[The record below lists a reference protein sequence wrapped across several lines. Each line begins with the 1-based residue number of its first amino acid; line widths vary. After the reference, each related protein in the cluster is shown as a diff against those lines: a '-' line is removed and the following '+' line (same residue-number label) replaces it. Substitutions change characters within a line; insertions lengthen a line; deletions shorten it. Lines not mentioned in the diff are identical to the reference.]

1 MAPTTLPA
9 GRSAATDSSG
19 TPHAPGW
26 ELSAERG
33 PDWLFVRL
41 DAGPETAA
49 GPSGLTKSI
58 WDMIR
63 EHHASRVVLELEGVE
78 RVDDSLLNAISE
90 IGTLMLDTGG
100 LVRVC
105 GLPQAAEPRLQAS
118 TAAAGV
124 PWFGSRTEAVGTRR
138 CPEGR
143 CE

>member
-49 GPSGLTKSI
+49 GPSGLTQSI
-58 WDMIR
+58 WDMIS

-78 RVDDSLLNAISE
+78 RVDESLMNAITE
-90 IGTLMLDTGG
+90 IGTRMRDAGG
-100 LVRVC
+100 LVRVF
-105 GLPQAAEPRLQAS
+105 GISQAAEPRLQAS
-118 TAAAGV
+118 TTTAGV
-124 PWFGSRTEAVGTRR
+124 PWFGSRTEAIGTRP
-138 CPEGR
+138 CSEGR